1 MNELR
6 ETTNWVPGLVV
17 LAIGAATALSFLVTS
32 KKKHEVATPKSMDDL
47 QARYQTVLEQLKSH
61 LGQKHAMTAQA
72 FEAEKKNL
80 ETQAAGLLRQMKD
93 ARELKHEAQKAEAR
107 AEKAAAVQG
116 ASGGG
121 STMKGV
127 LIGAIAVGVAVFL
140 GSKLSENTSARGEG
154 QTITGGAPR
163 GMGGAGMPQQEQASP
178 EQQQLDAEFEALFQA
193 VQAQPDNTNA
203 LADISLF
210 LMRHQDFDEAKPF
223 VNRLATVDPFDVRG
237 RVLREALTAVDGKS
251 ATALPE
257 LERLATLYPEAYDAR
272 LLAGMMAMDQRD
284 KDRAMKNFDLYLKQA
299 PPTEVPSG
307 IKEAIEQARTMP
319 MPPAGAAPGTP

>member
-1 MNELR
+1 MNEQ
-6 ETTNWVPGLVV
+6 TNWVPGLAV
-17 LAIGAATALSFLVTS
+17 LAIGAATALFFLVTS
-32 KKKHEVATPKSMDDL
+32 KKKREVVTPKSMDDL

-61 LGQKHAMTAQA
+61 VSQKHAMSAQA
-72 FEAEKKNL
+72 FETEKKNL
-80 ETQAAGLLRQMKD
+80 ESQAAGLLRQMKD
-93 ARELKHEAQKAEAR
+93 AREQKHEAEKAEAR

-154 QTITGGAPR
+154 QSITGGVPR
-163 GMGGAGMPQQEQASP
+163 GMGGGGMPQQEQVSP

-193 VQAQPDNTNA
+193 VQAQPDNANA

-223 VNRLATVDPFDVRG
+223 VHRLATVDPFDVRG

-257 LERLATLYPEAYDAR
+257 LERLAGLYPEAYDAR

-284 KDRAMKNFDLYLKQA
+284 KDRAMKNFDLYLQQA
-299 PPTEVPSG
+299 PPSEVPPG
-307 IKEAIEQARTMP
+307 IKEAIEQARSMP
-319 MPPAGAAPGTP
+319 LPAPGVPSGTP